1 MLNISSYRHLNNLFT
16 IMEKEVQNF
25 ISKFRSAR
33 AVLVYFYLN
42 KKKMKNKCKPF
53 EKISKM

>member
-1 MLNISSYRHLNNLFT
+1 
-16 IMEKEVQNF
+16 MEKEVQNF

-42 KKKMKNKCKPF
+42 KKKD
-53 EKISKM
+53 EKINVNLLRK

>member
-42 KKKMKNKCKPF
+42 KKKD
-53 EKISKM
+53 EKINVNLLRK